1 MSHWK
6 HHKKKKQHKKSVY
19 AFVDNENVNV
29 SVQKQWWKPD
39 WGKIYNRLCKEYNA
53 EKVYM
58 FMGYHP
64 DFELMYE
71 FFGEIGYE
79 LVFRKMHT
87 GEGAPMKWNIDT
99 ELVLQAMIDYTAY
112 DKAVIVSGDGD
123 FACLIKYLQDNKK
136 LKALVV
142 PNKHRYS
149 SFFHDVID
157 EKEIVAM
164 TDYKKKLKY
173 TKNSKTNDIMKKV
186 KEARNDTGWSLLDD
200 DDDMDDVPFWM

>member
-1 MSHWK
+1 MSHGK
-6 HHKKKKQHKKSVY
+6 NHKKKKSHKKPVY

-39 WGKIYNRLCKEYNA
+39 WGKIYDWLKKEYKA

-71 FFGEIGYE
+71 FFGELGYT
-79 LVFRKMHT
+79 LIFRKMHT
-87 GEGAPMKWNIDT
+87 GEWAPMKGNIDT
-99 ELVLQAMIDYTAY
+99 ELVLQAMIDYEKY

-123 FACLIKYLQDNKK
+123 FACLVAHLDEHKK
-136 LKALVV
+136 LKALIV

-149 SFFHDVID
+149 WFFHDIVD
-157 EKEIVAM
+157 EEDIIKM
-164 TDYKKKLKY
+164 TDHKKKLKY
-173 TKNSKTNDIMKKV
+173 TKNSKTNEVMKRV
-186 KEARNDTGWSLLDD
+186 KEARNESADEADEFDDIEDT
-200 DDDMDDVPFWM
+200 PFWM